1 MKLNREIM
9 TKLFF
14 HLLGFGLLFELSL
27 ILLISFKSKSPLN
40 NSIDNIVELA
50 KTKILSLNEKLNMNS
65 NSLMYKYISDLKLIL
80 VHKTQFSTGNQNSKF
95 LSNYKNRKKIIPA
108 DDYSYPND
116 ENPNQYYDNETGFNY
131 LEKLSEKFK
140 NNYDHNEIINAL
152 FKEEEFD
159 TIGYYNYTNDPLSEI
174 ERNSNLYCV
183 SILKSI
189 YFKRF
194 ILKRKN
200 TEYIRFVFTK
210 DKYSFIYPFDRSI
223 NSSTIKLLKET
234 KGLLNRYNSETCKS
248 YTLLNN
254 TDLIFYYFQFDND
267 YLIFCIVKSIKKF
280 GSEFSFYNN
289 YETLCLEMSTNK
301 FLDNFFWKNQTELE
315 FTIIFLKENRIWP
328 VYHINSEYYN
338 LVKETFKSE
347 IFRDYQFKTIIKL
360 FHVIY
365 FDLFNTYKNLN
376 ITSEFIDDLL
386 IEYNEIKQLLLNKI
400 NEIEGSYCIRNSNNT
415 NHINNITID
424 IKKTK
429 CFKNPDNHK
438 VKCEQDNSKIVI
450 YTFVLETRELD
461 YIYFVDK
468 GDVKTLYPLFYS
480 MYIIESNP
488 NITKKNINNIINNK
502 IIKIY
507 FFFVFTLVSFL
518 TLIWLFID
526 VVNNIFLSSIY
537 KIISGLKSFDK
548 LIEERKNLDINK
560 ILKYENKIFIGNQ
573 EMKILSNISNNIK
586 KIIILEIVMNNNDEN
601 KKYLNNSRICNII
614 LKMKNS
620 LIKEIYLM
628 KIAYHHFKVKSFSL
642 AENEFNLVLNSL
654 TSKEKKLN
662 ITNIRKDT
670 ELKEIIKRFNDIS
683 YLNDNSNLKGINE
696 TILPCIKIKF
706 LRQNVIYLHGMC
718 LYKFGIS
725 NIQNKRRSIKNINN
739 NINNMKNLK
748 KENNNFKNNNYN
760 FINAI
765 KDFEECR
772 NINRSLGSNPIK
784 EIFSLIMIAKCNL
797 ELGENKNAISSLSK
811 ALELFFELEKIFKDT
826 NNMSYNPSVM
836 MFSLNFVF
844 QTIMYTMVQ
853 VTYFSYKFNTC
864 IYLIMKIMET
874 SPFINQK
881 IFYNCSFIAQS
892 IIGKTKLKKNSI
904 IYDNTKKLFTKLF
917 TRLYVRYYNNTN
929 EINLIKM
936 MYNLSV
942 SKRMSTKL
950 ELTSGISSMNKI
962 TLLESFKPKDSQ
974 NVKISGSLVSNLT
987 TNKTINICV
996 SEKIMSQNNGIILKD
1011 VIINYIE
1018 ECFYNNSV
1026 NDKFS
1031 YVQFSHNG
1039 KKNIYIKPVNK
1050 EIFIQK
1056 LKIDKNEKNNKDNLI
1071 YSPNNLFNEFYNL
1084 LNDYIE
1090 ICKSNN
1096 DDIIS
1101 NNAKFNVDD
1110 NIILMFINTEDVR
1123 FNDKEDCKKIVYDL
1137 NKYSFSLYLISYE
1150 EIIEPDKIKNIKSF
1164 MSGLFDAHFF
1174 QIKNYQQIKQIFMNI
1189 STKQAKENIFEY
1201 NYENLDLFL

>member
-9 TKLFF
+9 IKLFF

-27 ILLISFKSKSPLN
+27 IFLISFKSKGPLN
-40 NSIDNIVELA
+40 NAIENIVELA
-50 KTKILSLNEKLNMNS
+50 QSKILILNEKLNMNS

-80 VHKTQFSTGNQNSKF
+80 VHRLQFSLGNQKSKF
-95 LSNYKNRKKIIPA
+95 LSNYQYRKKIIPS
-108 DDYSYPND
+108 DDYNYPNN

-131 LEKLSEKFK
+131 IEKLYKKFK
-140 NNYDHNEIINAL
+140 KNHNHNEIINEL

-159 TIGYYNYTNDPLSEI
+159 IIGYYNYTN
-174 ERNSNLYCV
+174 NSLYKIDITKSLYCI

-194 ILKRKN
+194 ILRRN
-200 TEYIRFVFTK
+200 DTEYLRFVLTNGDF
-210 DKYSFIYPFDRSI
+210 SFIYPFDRSN
-223 NSSTIKLLKET
+223 NSLTIQLFNQKIS
-234 KGLLNRYNSETCKS
+234 LLNQYDSEKCKS
-248 YTLLNN
+248 YTLINN
-254 TDLIFYYFQFDND
+254 QESIFFYFYFD
-267 YLIFCIVKSIKKF
+267 YEYIIFCVVKYKQKIEQKFNYYPSI
-280 GSEFSFYNN
+280 
-289 YETLCLEMSTNK
+289 CLEISTDK

-315 FTIIFLKENRIWP
+315 FTIVFLKDNRIRP
-328 VYHINSEYYN
+328 VYHKNSEYYN
-338 LVKETFKSE
+338 LVKETYKSE
-347 IFRDYQFKTIIKL
+347 KFKQYQFVSIIKL

-365 FDLFNTYKNLN
+365 FNLFNTYKNLN
-376 ITSEFIDDLL
+376 FTSEFIDEL
-386 IEYNEIKQLLLNKI
+386 IDEYSGIKQLLLEKI
-400 NEIEGSYCIRNSNNT
+400 NEIEGSYCIKNSNKT
-415 NHINNITID
+415 NYITNLTID

-438 VKCEQDNSKIVI
+438 VKCEKDISKFVI
-450 YTFVLETRELD
+450 YTFVLETRELHYRY
-461 YIYFVDK
+461 YIDK
-468 GDVKTLYPLFYS
+468 GNNKALYPLFYS
-480 MYIIESNP
+480 IYIIESNP
-488 NITKKNINNIINNK
+488 NITRKNINNMINHK
-502 IIKIY
+502 IIKLY
-507 FFFVFTLVSFL
+507 FFFVFALISLL
-518 TLIWLFID
+518 TLIWLSMD
-526 VVNNIFLSSIY
+526 VINKIFLSSIY
-537 KIISGLKSFDK
+537 KIIDGLNSFDK
-548 LIEERKNLDINK
+548 LIEEKKNLDINK
-560 ILKYENKIFIGNQ
+560 ILKFENKILIGNQ
-573 EMKILSNISNNIK
+573 EMKVLSNISNNIK

-601 KKYLNNSRICNII
+601 KKYLDNSRICNII
-614 LKMKNS
+614 LKMQNS

-628 KIAYHHFKVKSFSL
+628 KIAYHHFKTKSFSL

-662 ITNIRKDT
+662 INNIRKDT

-706 LRQNVIYLHGMC
+706 LRQKVIYLHGMC
-718 LYKFGIS
+718 LYKIGIS
-725 NIQNKRRSIKNINN
+725 NIQNKRKSIKN
-739 NINNMKNLK
+739 NINNLNSMKNFK
-748 KENNNFKNNNYN
+748 IQNNNVKNNNYN

-772 NINRSLGSNPIK
+772 NINRTLGSNPIK

-797 ELGENKNAISSLSK
+797 ELSEHKNAISSLSK
-811 ALELFFELEKIFKDT
+811 ALELFFEIEKIFKDT
-826 NNMSYNPSVM
+826 NNISYNPCIM
-836 MFSLNFVF
+836 MFTLNFVF

-853 VTYFSYKFNTC
+853 VTYFSYKFHAC

-874 SPFINQK
+874 SPFVSQK

-917 TRLYVRYYNNTN
+917 TRLYVRYYNNTT
-929 EINLIKM
+929 EINLIKL
-936 MYNLSV
+936 MYNLSA

-950 ELTSGISSMNKI
+950 ELNSGISSMNKI

-974 NVKISGSLVSNLT
+974 NVKLSGSLVNNIT

-1018 ECFYNNSV
+1018 ECFYNNND

-1031 YVQFSHNG
+1031 FVQFSYNG

-1056 LKIDKNEKNNKDNLI
+1056 LKIDKNEKNNRDNLI
-1071 YSPNNLFNEFYNL
+1071 YNSNNLFNEFYNL
-1084 LNDYIE
+1084 LNDFIE
-1090 ICKSNN
+1090 ICKNNN

-1101 NNAKFNVDD
+1101 NNVKFNVDD

-1137 NKYSFSLYLISYE
+1137 NKYNFSLYLISYE
-1150 EIIEPDKIKNIKSF
+1150 EIIEQDKIKNIKSF
-1164 MSGLFDAHFF
+1164 MTGLFDAHFF

-1189 STKQAKENIFEY
+1189 STKQTKENIFEF